1 MDISQWQHQITTTLT
16 TLLTVAPNDRPDTA
30 YGLISAA
37 ALAPLV
43 AAMSTGNPM
52 AAFGALSSIS
62 SGASGN
68 LLANQFAHWSEL
80 KNSLPSEEAFVTQ
93 LAAELSARAQTD
105 PAWRDAL
112 DEMHHKLTS
121 LTLVE
126 QSANATDR
134 AWFAQMLRAELS
146 QLGNAE
152 RFQEAVTQIENAGAG
167 AVALNGGVAGGAGS
181 FVASAAHDNVVF
193 TGPVTIHQSAAA
205 NHHETADN
213 SQELLTIYLQSL
225 RAECEALPLAA
236 MGGEIGAG
244 RDISLDDVYIELD
257 TTERVRL
264 TAQEIDRARQAG
276 QQVEDD
282 AERPLKAWEA
292 AERHARLVILGDP
305 GSGKSTF
312 VRQMVARYA
321 SALLRGEEQ
330 PLPIF
335 VVLHELIEG
344 LDALD
349 NSPDFHATR
358 QRDRQQLLREQMT
371 AEWTRRLDEWGVADF
386 ESELMGRAKTGRGSK
401 VLLVLDG
408 LDEVPERL
416 RPLLLEGILLL
427 NAAYPRV
434 GQIIVTCR
442 SRSYWDDMLP
452 GYKPVTLAPFTEQQV
467 ANFIA
472 AWYRAQ
478 QHLGR
483 LDQRRADQN
492 IANLQEVTC
501 TNLRE
506 LANNPMLL
514 TTMTM
519 IHQRETRLPEQRV
532 ALYNL
537 AVDVLMKRWQQAKDQ
552 ISNLSP
558 RLDSLL
564 ADGRRLRRILE
575 MLAYEA
581 HKTQASASGRDLG
594 DDEPLGRGRQQ
605 PLRRGDLLVLLEEKL
620 GDDTQLANEFLDYID
635 HRAGLLVGRGGS
647 AQGSASRKPQT
658 YSFPHRTFQ
667 EYLAGCH
674 MNLGRDYIRTYLS
687 HVKEGDYWRMAAILG
702 AEELFHNNRNE
713 HAVLDLAY
721 ALCPVSK
728 PQIESNWRGVL
739 WSAQMAAPLERSTIE
754 EDEKPDGGRAYLQ
767 RLLARL
773 LELPHTAF
781 LTMTERAEAG
791 HAMAQFGDPRF
802 AADAWHLPVD
812 ATMGFVEIPAGRF
825 NMGSNPRVDRYS
837 WGDRREEPQH
847 ELHLARFFMARYQVT
862 VAQWRAYCEAT
873 GYEPID
879 LDSLREPDN
888 NPVRWVRW
896 GEAMA
901 YGAWLTERLRQWEQ
915 TAEPLATLLRQGDG
929 DGQPWQIT
937 LPTEAQWERVARG
950 TDGRIYPWGHEFD
963 PTRANVWETR
973 IGYPVAVGLFPSGAS
988 PDGCLDMAGNVFDWT
1003 RSKWQNAQGQRY
1015 DYPYN
1020 PDDGREDLD
1029 DLTVDRVVRGGA
1041 FNNLDGLARCA
1052 YRLHS
1057 ANGYLA
1063 DYVGFRLSVS
1073 KVDRAFK

>member
-16 TLLTVAPNDRPDTA
+16 TLLKAAPNERPETA

-37 ALAPLV
+37 VLAPLV
-43 AAMSTGNPM
+43 NALRAGNPM
-52 AAFGALSSIS
+52 AAFGALSSVA

-68 LLANQFAHWSEL
+68 LLANQFAHWNEL
-80 KNSLPSEEAFVTQ
+80 KNSNPSDTAFIEQ
-93 LAAELSARAQTD
+93 LAGELAARAQAD
-105 PAWRDAL
+105 MAWRDAL
-112 DEMHHKLTS
+112 DEIHGKLTS
-121 LTLVE
+121 LTLLE
-126 QSANATDR
+126 QSASAADR
-134 AWFAQMLRAELS
+134 AWFANMLRAELR

-152 RFQEAVTQIENAGAG
+152 RYQAAVSHVENAGSG
-167 AVALNGGVAGGAGS
+167 AVALNGGLAGGAGS
-181 FVASAAHDNVVF
+181 FVAREAHDNVVF
-193 TGPVTIHQSAAA
+193 TGPVTINQSPSA
-205 NHHETADN
+205 NPHEIEDN
-213 SQELLTIYLQSL
+213 TQELLTIYLQAL

-236 MGGEIGAG
+236 MGGETGAG
-244 RDISLDDVYIELD
+244 RDISLEDVYVELD

-264 TAQEIDRARQAG
+264 SNQEIARAQQAG
-276 QQVEDD
+276 QPVEVD
-282 AERPLKAWEA
+282 AERPFKAWEA
-292 AERHARLVILGDP
+292 AERYARLVILGDP

-321 SALLRGEEQ
+321 TALLRGEEQ

-344 LDALD
+344 LDRLD
-349 NSPDFHATR
+349 NSADFHHAR
-358 QRDRQQLLREQMT
+358 QRDRQQLLRDLMT

-386 ESELMGRAKTGRGSK
+386 ESELMGRAKTGRGSE

-427 NAAYPRV
+427 NVAYARI

-442 SRSYWDDMLP
+442 SRSYGDNMLP

-467 ANFIA
+467 AKFIA

-492 IANLQEVTC
+492 IANLQEVAR

-506 LANNPMLL
+506 LASNPMLL

-558 RLDSLL
+558 QLDGLL
-564 ADGRRLRRILE
+564 ADGRRLRRVLE

-581 HKTQASASGRDLG
+581 HKTQASAPGRDMG
-594 DDEPLGRGRQQ
+594 GDEPVSRGRQQ

-635 HRAGLLVGRGGS
+635 HRAGLLVGRGGGG
-647 AQGSASRKPQT
+647 QGTASRKPQT

-674 MNLGRDYIRTYLS
+674 MNLGRDYIRTYLG
-687 HVKEGDYWRMAAILG
+687 HIKEGDYWRMAAILG
-702 AEELFHNNRNE
+702 AEELFYNNRNE

-721 ALCPVSK
+721 ALCPVAQ
-728 PQIESNWRGVL
+728 PQTAHDWRGVV
-739 WSAQMAAPLERSTIE
+739 WSAQMAAPLEHNTIA
-754 EDEKPDGGRAYLQ
+754 EDGKPDGGPAYLQ

-773 LELPHTAF
+773 LKLPHTAF
-781 LTMTERAEAG
+781 LTMAERAEAG
-791 HAMAQFGDPRF
+791 QALAQLGDPRF
-802 AADAWHLPVD
+802 HADVWDLPAD
-812 ATMGFVEIPAGRF
+812 ETLGFIEIPAGPF
-825 NMGSNPRVDRYS
+825 AMGSNPRIDRYA
-837 WGDRREEPQH
+837 WGDGREEPQH

-862 VAQWRAYCEAT
+862 VAQWRAYCQAT

-879 LDSLREPDN
+879 PNSLREPAN

-896 GEAMA
+896 REAMA
-901 YGAWLTERLRQWEQ
+901 YGEWLTARLRQWEH
-915 TAEPLATLLRQGDG
+915 TPEPLATLLRQGDG

-937 LPTEAQWERVARG
+937 LPTEAQWERAARG
-950 TDGRIYPWGHEFD
+950 TDGRIYPWGNEFD
-963 PTRANVWETR
+963 AARANVWETR
-973 IGYPVAVGLFPSGAS
+973 IGYPVAAGLFPSGAS

-1015 DYPYN
+1015 DYPYD
-1020 PDDGREDLD
+1020 PHDGREDLD
-1029 DLTVDRVVRGGA
+1029 DLSVERVVRGGA

-1057 ANGYLA
+1057 ADGYLA
-1063 DYVGFRLSVS
+1063 DYVGFRLCVCG
-1073 KVDRAFK
+1073 